1 VTGERLVS
9 AVEAERLAKVP
20 AGTVR
25 RWASEGRLF
34 SVGLDP
40 ASRPLYR
47 LSEVEALRDSTR
59 RRARRTGET

>member
-1 VTGERLVS
+1 VTEERLVS
-9 AVEAERLAKVP
+9 AAEAERLAKVP

-25 RWASEGRLF
+25 RWASEQRLF

-40 ASRPLYR
+40 RSRPLYR
-47 LSEVEALRDSTR
+47 LSEVTALRDSTR